1 MILRTCNI
9 FAHTVKEVECRV
21 CIHSI
26 KSIYKVNHTGGGQP
40 TVEREHVYLQYHK
53 PDLQAVLP
61 LPVFRLLVKLHTSPK
76 ATYVKSM

>member
-9 FAHTVKEVECRV
+9 FAHTAKEVKSRV
-21 CIHSI
+21 CIQ
-26 KSIYKVNHTGGGQP
+26 SIYKVNHTGGGKP

-61 LPVFRLLVKLHTSPK
+61 LPVVRQLHKPRPL
-76 ATYVKSM
+76 M